1 MISLLQQYKRLLAW
15 FISGL
20 VVAFLVSIGT
30 SSPQPA
36 SASSANNIANPPQ
49 SALVSDFAA
58 THQEPNFY
66 Q

>member
-1 MISLLQQYKRLLAW
+1 MISLLQQYKRSLAW

-20 VVAFLVSIGT
+20 VLAILLSLGI
-30 SSPQPA
+30 SDQQPA
-36 SASSANNIANPPQ
+36 VAYQPNVDGYT
-49 SALVSDFAA
+49 VSEFAA

>member
-1 MISLLQQYKRLLAW
+1 MISLLQQYKRSLVW

-20 VVAFLVSIGT
+20 VLAILLSLGI
-30 SSPQPA
+30 SHPQPA
-36 SASSANNIANPPQ
+36 VAYQPNVESGYT
-49 SALVSDFAA
+49 VSEFAA

>member
-1 MISLLQQYKRLLAW
+1 MISLLQQYKRSLAW

-20 VVAFLVSIGT
+20 VLAILLFLGISHQQPSVAY
-30 SSPQPA
+30 QPNVETVYPD
-36 SASSANNIANPPQ
+36 SE
-49 SALVSDFAA
+49 FAT